1 MRLTPFPCSRP
12 WHAGLLVYFV
22 LVLTSSLLA
31 SPWVAAGL
39 EFGHLH
45 PDDAP
50 AHVHDISGILTGAVT
65 AALVALSVVA
75 APAAEVAHK
84 PLQQY
89 TEAALFLGRAIR
101 APPS

>member
-1 MRLTPFPCSRP
+1 MRLTPLPCSRP
-12 WHAGLLVYFV
+12 WQVGLLVYLV

-50 AHVHDISGILTGAVT
+50 AHAHDISGILTGAVT

-75 APAAEVAHK
+75 APAAKVAPR

-89 TEAALFLGRAIR
+89 TDAALIPGRAIR
-101 APPS
+101 APPV